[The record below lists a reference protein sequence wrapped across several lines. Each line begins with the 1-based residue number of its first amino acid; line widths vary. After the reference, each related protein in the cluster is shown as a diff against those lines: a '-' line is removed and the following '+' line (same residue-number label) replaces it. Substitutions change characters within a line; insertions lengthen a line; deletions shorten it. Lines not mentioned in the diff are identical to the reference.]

1 MCFCSM
7 EFEIPTLPSGRNLVL
22 NLKSTWGDKHYIG
35 LNGIEVFTDKG
46 ELAKISQVNS
56 FHPEVC

>member
-1 MCFCSM
+1 MFSCSAN
-7 EFEIPTLPSGRNLVL
+7 FEIPTLPKGRTLVL

-46 ELAKISQVNS
+46 ELAKIS
-56 FHPEVC
+56 EVISLYPAF